1 MRFTMFKRKQ
11 KIPEVPSYSRLAAI
25 YDYVMRHV
33 DYVHWSDYIESLF
46 VRHDAVPPRILDLA
60 CGTGSLALELR
71 RRAYGVTG
79 ADGCEEMLVKARE
92 KAKRQGYD
100 ISFFLKDLLDLCGL
114 EQYEG
119 VLCLYDSINYLM
131 SLQDV
136 ERAFDEIHQV
146 VAPGGIFIF
155 DICTETNSLRYFR
168 DMTDRDKGD
177 GFSYERRSYYDSGI
191 QYNEFK
197 IEFSDIGE
205 VVQEVHQQRI
215 YPLAEITQILESSA
229 FEVEAAYD
237 GFGTTSPTEHSDRVH
252 FVLRA

>member
-1 MRFTMFKRKQ
+1 MFKRKQ

-33 DYVHWSDYIESLF
+33 DYVHWSDYVELLF
-46 VRHDAVPPRILDLA
+46 ERHNAVPSRVLDLA
-60 CGTGSLALELR
+60 CGTGSLAMEMR

-79 ADGCEEMLVKARE
+79 ADGCEQMLLKARD
-92 KAKRQGYD
+92 KAERQGYD
-100 ISFFLKDLLDLCGL
+100 ITFHHKNLLDLSGL
-114 EQYEG
+114 DRHEV

-131 SLQDV
+131 SLQEV
-136 ERAFDEIHQV
+136 EQGINEIYRV
-146 VAPGGIFIF
+146 VAPGGIFLF
-155 DICTETNSLRYFR
+155 DICTETNSLRYFK
-168 DMTDRDKGD
+168 DMTDRGKGD
-177 GFSYERRSYYDSGI
+177 GFSYERRSYYDNGI

-215 YPLAEITQILESSA
+215 YPLAEITEILENSA
-229 FEVEAAYD
+229 FDVEASYD
-237 GFGTTSPTEHSDRVH
+237 GFGTTPPTEQSDRVH

>member
-1 MRFTMFKRKQ
+1 MFKRKP
-11 KIPEVPSYSRLAAI
+11 KIADVPSYSKLAAI
-25 YDYVMRHV
+25 YDHVMRHV
-33 DYVHWSDYIESLF
+33 DYGHWTDYIETLF
-46 VRHDAVPPRILDLA
+46 QRHHVVPPLVLDLA

-79 ADGCEEMLVKARE
+79 ADGCEEMVIKARE
-92 KAKRQGYD
+92 KAQKLGYE
-100 ISFFLKDLLDLCGL
+100 ITFHHRNLLDLTGL
-114 EQYEG
+114 GRYDG

-136 ERAFDEIHQV
+136 GRAIDQVHTV

-155 DICTETNSLRYFR
+155 DVCTETNSLRYFR

-177 GFSYERRSYYDSGI
+177 GFSYERRSYYDNGI
-191 QYNEFK
+191 QYNKFK

-205 VVQEVHQQRI
+205 VVQETHQQRI
-215 YPLAEITQILESSA
+215 YPLAEITEILENSA

-237 GFGTTSPTEHSDRVH
+237 GFGINPPTEQSDRVH